1 LVAARTGSGL
11 AFETE
16 EAQTSRPAQRP
27 PAYEFLRPAK
37 LRNAL
42 RRRYF
47 RWRLRNVA
55 VEDGLAVPYLGT
67 PYGGWRV
74 PVQFVGADWV
84 VYCVG
89 AGNDVSLERELI
101 HRARCQVFS
110 FDPTDAS
117 AEHVAGVGEPELHFI
132 QTAISNRDGMLR
144 MYESPVRT
152 SSTLSAANLDAGRST
167 VEVPCRSLQSLMK
180 ELGHDHIDL
189 LKYHVEGAEYDIF
202 DPRMLADLDVKV
214 LGIRLFHTAAPSTAL
229 AMIAA
234 IRAQGY
240 CLVAREV
247 NAFTFVRRDML
258 ASRSRRRRSAPR
270 GQRPDP
276 RRRLETP
283 ARAGGG
289 SGMGDPV
296 ERRGDVRAA

>member
-1 LVAARTGSGL
+1 
-11 AFETE
+11 
-16 EAQTSRPAQRP
+16 
-27 PAYEFLRPAK
+27 
-37 LRNAL
+37 
-42 RRRYF
+42 
-47 RWRLRNVA
+47 
-55 VEDGLAVPYLGT
+55 
-67 PYGGWRV
+67 
-74 PVQFVGADWV
+74 
-84 VYCVG
+84 
-89 AGNDVSLERELI
+89 
-101 HRARCQVFS
+101 
-110 FDPTDAS
+110 
-117 AEHVAGVGEPELHFI
+117 
-132 QTAISNRDGMLR
+132 
-144 MYESPVRT
+144 
-152 SSTLSAANLDAGRST
+152 
-167 VEVPCRSLQSLMK
+167 
-180 ELGHDHIDL
+180 
-189 LKYHVEGAEYDIF
+189 VEGAEYDIF

-234 IRAQGY
+234 IGAQGY